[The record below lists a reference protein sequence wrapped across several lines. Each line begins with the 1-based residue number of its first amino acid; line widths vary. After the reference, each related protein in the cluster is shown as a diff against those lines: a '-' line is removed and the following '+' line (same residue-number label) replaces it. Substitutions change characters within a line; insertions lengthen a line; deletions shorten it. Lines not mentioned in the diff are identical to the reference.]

1 MPALEYIIQLLSKRN
16 SILCTPLAS
25 KITGSFKKLK
35 KTCKKHNIRLITAT
49 TKQSIKGGVSC
60 DLSEEI
66 IQKIARYPSCVQANS
81 HWRDL
86 TKDEQSSL
94 MMQWRTEVIQTAAK
108 YATQLD
114 SIKPR
119 AVLIFQGY
127 LLHDAI
133 LKQLAL
139 QRNIKTIAIER
150 TMRTDRLVWE
160 SISGITV
167 NRNQATLQYWKHQN
181 STSVNNAEQSVNEY
195 LSAIKRVKKNK
206 EHQSPTLQYDW
217 KTPSKKILFLGQVYT
232 DSSMLYGLNGFN
244 SPIELIGLLLEWTNN
259 NNHSL
264 VIKLHPKEHTGR
276 NPVTLEPYADITH
289 RLISEHYSEALKRLG
304 NRVFID
310 HQNTYDTYNLIEQ
323 SDLVTTA
330 NSQAGLEAAIMG
342 KSVVHDRQCFYGGL
356 RFTYDYQD
364 PLDFTLRLDQALQEG
379 PKNISEAKKF
389 FHILFEN
396 YCIKNTHNDVARLL
410 SSQQ

>member
-1 MPALEYIIQLLSKRN
+1 
-16 SILCTPLAS
+16 
-25 KITGSFKKLK
+25 
-35 KTCKKHNIRLITAT
+35 
-49 TKQSIKGGVSC
+49 
-60 DLSEEI
+60 
-66 IQKIARYPSCVQANS
+66 
-81 HWRDL
+81 
-86 TKDEQSSL
+86 

-330 NSQAGLEAAIMG
+330 NSQAGLEAA
-342 KSVVHDRQCFYGGL
+342 
-356 RFTYDYQD
+356 
-364 PLDFTLRLDQALQEG
+364 
-379 PKNISEAKKF
+379 
-389 FHILFEN
+389 
-396 YCIKNTHNDVARLL
+396 
-410 SSQQ
+410 